1 MSWMGERIKLF
12 KYNKYDS
19 IYLIDLEWG
28 KILHTYAYCY
38 VNYVNLIVLD
48 F

>member
-1 MSWMGERIKLF
+1 MGKRIKLLN
-12 KYNKYDS
+12 YNKYDS
-19 IYLIDLEWG
+19 IYLSDWDEG
-28 KILHTYAYCY
+28 KMLQTYAYCY